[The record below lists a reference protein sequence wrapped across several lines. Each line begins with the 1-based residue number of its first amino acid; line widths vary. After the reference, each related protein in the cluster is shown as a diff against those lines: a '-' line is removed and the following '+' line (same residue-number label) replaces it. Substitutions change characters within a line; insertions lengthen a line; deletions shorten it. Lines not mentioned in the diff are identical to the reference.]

1 VELCYREPTLQVQV
15 RSLTKVMKSSKTAQ
29 PKKDLVRI
37 VYSESVKSVSE
48 GEQAINSLCDELE
61 KERITLQKVLSAH
74 SAYALKIT
82 KDL

>member
-1 VELCYREPTLQVQV
+1 MELYYREPTLQVQV
-15 RSLTKVMKSSKTAQ
+15 PSLTRVMKSSKTAQ
-29 PKKDLVRI
+29 PKKDSVRLI
-37 VYSESVKSVSE
+37 YSESVKSVSE

-61 KERITLQKVLSAH
+61 KERLALQKALSAH